1 MRQLNEFIS
10 VQAAAAALGVS
21 ARHVRRLARKGR
33 LRGAQKPGR
42 DWLIPSPVIVLPVS
56 RGRPS
61 IAERNS

>member
-33 LRGAQKPGR
+33 LRGAQKLGQTGS
-42 DWLIPSPVIVLPVS
+42 SPALS
-56 RGRPS
+56 
-61 IAERNS
+61 